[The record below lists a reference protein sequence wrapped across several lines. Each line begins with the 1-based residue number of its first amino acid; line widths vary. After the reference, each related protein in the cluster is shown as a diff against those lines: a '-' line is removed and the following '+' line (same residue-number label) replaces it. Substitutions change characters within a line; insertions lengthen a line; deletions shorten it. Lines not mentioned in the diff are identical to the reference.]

1 MLGAEAAVFQHA
13 YKAEY
18 SRPDCLPDSFSGKNV
33 AIRVGRCHP
42 VDKLV
47 FALAPST
54 VPLGEFNSYK
64 IHRCDNGVISVY
76 WYKTHECTGKTP
88 MLYSYEDSNVQP
100 CANIVSLPSPPY
112 ASVLLSCSKVTGA
125 PTTYPTPM
133 PTHMPTNAP
142 TEGPSVPPTQ
152 HPVSQAPTASPVAT
166 SCQARPHDSKKE
178 CAKLQK
184 HCSAE
189 GIQLKW
195 GGMDARSIE
204 RNNTMQD
211 VNAMATADTNVLV
224 HATRILNANGKHL
237 KVKVNA
243 IRKVEFS
250 GVRFCNARPS
260 YLISLLPF
268 ARKFHFFEP

>member
-1 MLGAEAAVFQHA
+1 MVQQILLSVLLLALGVLMLGAEAAVFQHA

-42 VDKLV
+42 VDKHV

-195 GGMDARSIE
+195 GGKGCTINRKKQYDAGC
-204 RNNTMQD
+204 QC
-211 VNAMATADTNVLV
+211 
-224 HATRILNANGKHL
+224 NGYCGYKCPR
-237 KVKVNA
+237 A
-243 IRKVEFS
+243 
-250 GVRFCNARPS
+250 CNADSQCKWQTSQGKGQCYTKGGVLGGPI
-260 YLISLLPF
+260 LQCT
-268 ARKFHFFEP
+268 A